1 MEDIFDRVV
10 YTKQD
15 ADLVKLISTI
25 PNLSA
30 YLDSRPNILVFADF
44 LGTSLQFSTSALPSN
59 GPYFPKGPEIINLN
73 VRDGGYF

>member
-1 MEDIFDRVV
+1 MEDIFHRVV

-15 ADLVKLISTI
+15 AELVKLISTI

-44 LGTSLQFSTSALPSN
+44 FGTSLQFSTSALPSD
-59 GPYFPKGPEIINLN
+59 GPYFPRGTEVINLN
-73 VRDGGYF
+73 IKDGGVF